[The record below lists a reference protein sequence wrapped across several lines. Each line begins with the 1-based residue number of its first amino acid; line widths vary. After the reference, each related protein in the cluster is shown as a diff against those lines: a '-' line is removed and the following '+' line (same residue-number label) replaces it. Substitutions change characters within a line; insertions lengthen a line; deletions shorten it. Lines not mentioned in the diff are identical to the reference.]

1 MAGRR
6 ADTKSESSDADAT
19 SPPLVGRDPAL
30 ALGHRPGCISAVEV
44 FAGRQ
49 PARWEGRDAGMLEI
63 DNVQDHT
70 SLGLGDDQ
78 VIEMYR
84 TMLRARR
91 LDDRMWALNRQG
103 RVPFVV
109 SVSGHEAT
117 QVGVAAALDPQKDW
131 SLPYY
136 RDIAFN
142 IALGITAGGDHPRRL
157 LQGSRPGLG
166 RSPDAKPRS
175 EPI

>member
-1 MAGRR
+1 
-6 ADTKSESSDADAT
+6 
-19 SPPLVGRDPAL
+19 
-30 ALGHRPGCISAVEV
+30 
-44 FAGRQ
+44 
-49 PARWEGRDAGMLEI
+49 MLEI

-142 IALGITAGGDHPRRL
+142 IALGITPEEIILGVFSKAADPASAGRQMRNHGP
-157 LQGSRPGLG
+157 
-166 RSPDAKPRS
+166 SP
-175 EPI
+175 I